1 MYESLLT
8 ESEIFLKKK
17 KAAYPSDGIAAE
29 SAIDVVL
36 CQEFRILWQ
45 QGNHCSLIKDARRDR

>member
-1 MYESLLT
+1 MDESRLT

-36 CQEFRILWQ
+36 CQEFLLSFVSSGSKEI
-45 QGNHCSLIKDARRDR
+45 IAV